1 VLGKEPAQRN
11 RPRPGNQNRDELEN
25 KMSVLLGGRAAE
37 LTVFGHLSTG
47 GNNPLMALRE
57 IALLSEFHP
66 VFRKL

>member
-1 VLGKEPAQRN
+1 
-11 RPRPGNQNRDELEN
+11 
-25 KMSVLLGGRAAE
+25 MSVLLGGRAAE
-37 LTVFGHLSTG
+37 LTAFGHLSTG